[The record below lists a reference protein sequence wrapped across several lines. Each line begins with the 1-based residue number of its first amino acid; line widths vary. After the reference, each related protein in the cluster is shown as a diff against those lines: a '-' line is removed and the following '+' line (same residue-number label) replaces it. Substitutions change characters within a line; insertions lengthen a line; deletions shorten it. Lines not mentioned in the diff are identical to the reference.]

1 MNKIAVIFSLLLLLC
16 SCDGS
21 DDYQGTWK
29 ALDSKGK
36 KFEIIFEA
44 RLFSIIDS
52 TRTIK
57 NYPYTQHSF
66 KHENSIDT
74 YGIRLQDGRGYEIF
88 FPKNDKSVG
97 IIKDETGSEMFTI
110 SRTKYLT
117 TEDMYKLN

>member
-1 MNKIAVIFSLLLLLC
+1 MKKIAVIFSLLLLLC

-66 KHENSIDT
+66 KHK
-74 YGIRLQDGRGYEIF
+74 IRLTLMELDC
-88 FPKNDKSVG
+88 KMD
-97 IIKDETGSEMFTI
+97 
-110 SRTKYLT
+110 
-117 TEDMYKLN
+117 EDMKYSFLKMIKV

>member
-1 MNKIAVIFSLLLLLC
+1 MKKIAVIFSLLLLLC

-66 KHENSIDT
+66 KDENSIDT

-97 IIKDETGSEMFTI
+97 IIKDETGSEMFAI